1 MRVAIIGFGG
11 IGRGYA
17 GYLTAHGHEPVIWS
31 PSGAALADFE
41 GDATLTTTGKLEAAV
56 PLRIARD
63 CAEAVAGAE
72 AVIVAVQANGF
83 KAVLD
88 ALAPHLAAGQLVII
102 SAHCSFAALYLH
114 RLLKERGL
122 DIPIASWAT
131 TALTA
136 RKSGPRSVHIS
147 GIRGQLDV
155 ATLPVRHAQAGLA
168 SVYISGI
175 RGQLDVATL
184 PVRHAQAGLAVCQT
198 LFGDRFKASEDVL
211 AIMLSNL
218 NPPAHVAN
226 MLGNLTRA
234 ERGEDWP
241 NYGSITQGVGR
252 IVDAM
257 DVERLALAR
266 AFGLSVRSVQD
277 HYVHSFGVSPGPVG
291 EMAAAV
297 YRNRPELMGPKTLDT
312 RFITEDVPFGLVP
325 LEALGRVAGVP
336 LPLHQAGIALFDAI
350 CAQDFRAGNDLLP
363 ALGLERLTASELH
376 GQLRGA

>member
-1 MRVAIIGFGG
+1 MRVAIIGSGG

-17 GYLTAHGHEPVIWS
+17 AYLTTQGREPVLWS
-31 PSGAALADFE
+31 PSGAAQADFA
-41 GDATLTTTGKLEAAV
+41 GNADLAVTGKIEASL
-56 PLRIARD
+56 PLAIAAG
-63 CAEAVAGAE
+63 CAEALAGAN

-83 KAVLD
+83 KTVLD
-88 ALAPHLAAGQLVII
+88 AMAPHLVAGQRVII

-114 RLLKERGL
+114 RLLRDRGL
-122 DIPIASWAT
+122 DLPIACWAT

-147 GIRGQLDV
+147 GIRAKLDV

-168 SVYISGI
+168 IC
-175 RGQLDVATL
+175 RA
-184 PVRHAQAGLAVCQT
+184 
-198 LFGDRFKASEDVL
+198 LFGDRFEARDDVL

-257 DVERLALAR
+257 DVERLALAQ

-277 HYVHSFGVSPGPVG
+277 HYVHSFGVAPGPVG

-297 YRNRPELMGPKTLDT
+297 YRNRPELLGPKTLDT
-312 RFITEDVPFGLVP
+312 RFITEDVPFGLAP
-325 LEALGRVAGVP
+325 LEVLGEIAGVA
-336 LPLHQAGIALFDAI
+336 LPLHKAGIALFDAI
-350 CAQDFRAGNDLLP
+350 CARDFRAENDLLP
-363 ALGLERLTASELH
+363 ALDLGRLSAPQLH
-376 GQLRGA
+376 GELRGQ

>member
-1 MRVAIIGFGG
+1 MNNLPKSVRRPLPAESI
-11 IGRGYA
+11 
-17 GYLTAHGHEPVIWS
+17 PQ
-31 PSGAALADFE
+31 FE
-41 GDATLTTTGKLEAAV
+41 
-56 PLRIARD
+56 
-63 CAEAVAGAE
+63 
-72 AVIVAVQANGF
+72 
-83 KAVLD
+83 
-88 ALAPHLAAGQLVII
+88 
-102 SAHCSFAALYLH
+102 S
-114 RLLKERGL
+114 
-122 DIPIASWAT
+122 
-131 TALTA
+131 
-136 RKSGPRSVHIS
+136 
-147 GIRGQLDV
+147 
-155 ATLPVRHAQAGLA
+155 
-168 SVYISGI
+168 
-175 RGQLDVATL
+175 
-184 PVRHAQAGLAVCQT
+184 

-363 ALGLERLTASELH
+363 ALGLERLSASELH

>member
-17 GYLTAHGHEPVIWS
+17 AYLTSQGHEPVIWS
-31 PSGAALADFE
+31 PSGAALVDFE
-41 GDATLTTTGKLEAAV
+41 GGTRLTTTGKLETAV

-72 AVIVAVQANGF
+72 AVIVTVQANGF
-83 KAVLD
+83 RTVLD
-88 ALAPHLAAGQLVII
+88 AMAPHLTAGQTVII
-102 SAHCSFAALYLH
+102 SAHCSFAGLYLH
-114 RLLKERGL
+114 RLLRERGV
-122 DIPIASWAT
+122 DIPIAAWAT

-136 RKSGPRSVHIS
+136 RKSGQHGVHIS
-147 GIRGQLDV
+147 GIRAKLDV
-155 ATLPVRHAQAGLA
+155 ATLPIRHA
-168 SVYISGI
+168 
-175 RGQLDVATL
+175 D
-184 PVRHAQAGLAVCQT
+184 AGLAVCRA
-198 LFGDRFKASEDVL
+198 LFGDRFEQRDDVL

-241 NYGSITQGVGR
+241 NYGSITEGVGR

-257 DVERLALAR
+257 DVERLALAK

-277 HYVHSFGVSPGPVG
+277 HYVHSFGVTPGPVS

-297 YRNRPELMGPKTLDT
+297 YRNRPELLGPKTLDT

-325 LEALGRVAGVP
+325 LEALGQVTGVA

-350 CAQDFRAGNDLLP
+350 CARNFRAENDLLP
-363 ALGLERLTASELH
+363 ALDLERLTPDELH
-376 GQLRGA
+376 RELRGA

>member
-17 GYLTAHGHEPVIWS
+17 AYLTEQGHEPVIWS
-31 PSGAALADFE
+31 PSGAAPIDFA
-41 GDATLTTTGKLEAAV
+41 GDARLAVTGKLETAV
-56 PLRIARD
+56 PLRIASG

-72 AVIVAVQANGF
+72 TVIVAVQANGF
-83 KAVLD
+83 RTVFDAV
-88 ALAPHLAAGQLVII
+88 APHLAAGQTVII

-114 RLLKERGL
+114 RLLKARGI
-122 DIPIASWAT
+122 DVPIATWAT

-136 RKSGPRSVHIS
+136 RKSGPRSVHVS
-147 GIRGQLDV
+147 GIRAKLDV

-168 SVYISGI
+168 AC
-175 RGQLDVATL
+175 RA
-184 PVRHAQAGLAVCQT
+184 
-198 LFGDRFKASEDVL
+198 LFGDRFEERDDVL

-252 IVDAM
+252 IVEAM
-257 DVERLALAR
+257 DAERLALAK

-277 HYVHSFGVSPGPVG
+277 HYVHSFGVAPGPVG

-297 YRNRPELMGPKTLDT
+297 YRNRPELLGPKTLDT

-325 LEALGRVAGVP
+325 LEALGRLTGVA

-350 CAQDFRAGNDLLP
+350 CARNFRAENDLLP
-363 ALGLERLTASELH
+363 ALDLSRLSASELH
-376 GQLRGA
+376 RELRGE

>member
-1 MRVAIIGFGG
+1 MRVAIVGFGG

-17 GYLTAHGHEPVIWS
+17 AYLTGQGHEPIIWS
-31 PSGAALADFE
+31 PSGAALADFA
-41 GDATLTTTGKLEAAV
+41 GNAPLAVTGKLETAM

-63 CAEAVAGAE
+63 CAEALAGAD
-72 AVIVAVQANGF
+72 AVIVTVQANGF
-83 KAVLD
+83 KTVID
-88 ALAPHLAAGQLVII
+88 AIAPHLTTGQTVII
-102 SAHCSFAALYLH
+102 SAHCSFAALHLH
-114 RLLKERGL
+114 RLLKERSI
-122 DIPIASWAT
+122 DIPIAAWAT

-147 GIRGQLDV
+147 GIRAKLDV
-155 ATLPVRHAQAGLA
+155 ATLPVRQAQAGLA
-168 SVYISGI
+168 AC
-175 RGQLDVATL
+175 RA
-184 PVRHAQAGLAVCQT
+184 
-198 LFGDRFKASEDVL
+198 LFGDRFEPRDDVL

-257 DVERLALAR
+257 DVERLALAA

-297 YRNRPELMGPKTLDT
+297 YKNRPELLGPKTLDT

-325 LEALGRVAGVP
+325 LEALGQVTDMP

-350 CAQDFRAGNDLLP
+350 CDRNFRAENDLLS
-363 ALGLERLTASELH
+363 ALDLAGLSAADLH
-376 GQLRGA
+376 RELRGE

>member
-11 IGRGYA
+11 IGRGYTA
-17 GYLTAHGHEPVIWS
+17 YLTAQGHEPVIWS
-31 PSGAALADFE
+31 PSGAAADDF
-41 GDATLTTTGKLEAAV
+41 GDDAPLTATGKLEAVV
-56 PLRIARD
+56 PLHIVPD
-63 CAEAVAGAE
+63 CAEAIDGAD

-83 KAVLD
+83 KMVLD
-88 ALAPHLAAGQLVII
+88 AIAPCLTAGQIVIV

-114 RLLKERGL
+114 RLLRQR
-122 DIPIASWAT
+122 DIDVPIAVWAT

-136 RKSGPRSVHIS
+136 RKSGRRSVHIS
-147 GIRGQLDV
+147 GLRAKLDV
-155 ATLPVRHAQAGLA
+155 ATLPVRHAQTGLETC
-168 SVYISGI
+168 
-175 RGQLDVATL
+175 R
-184 PVRHAQAGLAVCQT
+184 T
-198 LFGDRFKASEDVL
+198 LFGDRFEPREDVL

-241 NYGSITQGVGR
+241 NYGSITTGVGR

-257 DVERLALAR
+257 DVERLMLAD

-277 HYVHSFGVSPGPVG
+277 HYVHSFGVAPGPVG

-297 YRNRPELMGPKTLDT
+297 YENRPELLGPKTLET

-325 LEALGRVAGVP
+325 LEVLGRVTGVA
-336 LPLHQAGIALFDAI
+336 LPLHEAGIALFDAI
-350 CAQDFRAGNDLLP
+350 CARRFRMDNDLLP
-363 ALGLERLTASELH
+363 ALDLGRLSAVELH
-376 GQLRGA
+376 QELRGEGTGHR

>member
-1 MRVAIIGFGG
+1 MRVAIVGFGG

-17 GYLTAHGHEPVIWS
+17 AYLTAHGHEPVIWS
-31 PSGAALADFE
+31 PSGAALADFAD
-41 GDATLTTTGKLEAAV
+41 DATLTATGKFESTV
-56 PLRIARD
+56 PVHIASD
-63 CAEAVAGAE
+63 CAEVVAGAE
-72 AVIVAVQANGF
+72 AIIVTVQANGF
-83 KAVLD
+83 KAVID
-88 ALAPHLAAGQLVII
+88 AIAPHLAAGQTVIF

-114 RLLKERGL
+114 RLLKMRGI
-122 DIPIASWAT
+122 DIPIAAWAT

-136 RKSGPRSVHIS
+136 RRSGPRSVHIS
-147 GIRGQLDV
+147 GIRARLDV
-155 ATLPVRHAQAGLA
+155 ATLPVRHAQAGLETC
-168 SVYISGI
+168 
-175 RGQLDVATL
+175 R
-184 PVRHAQAGLAVCQT
+184 T
-198 LFGDRFKASEDVL
+198 LFGDRFEPREDVL
-211 AIMLSNL
+211 AILLSNL

-257 DVERLALAR
+257 DVERLALAK

-297 YRNRPELMGPKTLDT
+297 YKNRPELLGPKTLDT

-325 LEALGRVAGVP
+325 LEALGRVVGLK
-336 LPLHQAGIALFDAI
+336 LPLHEAGIALFNAI
-350 CAQDFRAGNDLLP
+350 CARNFRAENDLLP
-363 ALGLERLTASELH
+363 ALDLGRLSAAELRRE
-376 GQLRGA
+376 LRGE

>member
-1 MRVAIIGFGG
+1 MRVAIAGSGG

-17 GYLTAHGHEPVIWS
+17 AYLASRGHDPVIWS
-31 PSGAALADFE
+31 PSGAARADFA
-41 GDATLTTTGKLEAAV
+41 DAAPLTVTGKLETAV
-56 PLRIARD
+56 PLQIARD
-63 CAEAVAGAE
+63 VAEAVVGAE

-83 KAVLD
+83 RTVLD
-88 ALAPHLAAGQLVII
+88 ALAPHLAAGQTVII

-114 RLLKERGL
+114 RLLGQRGI
-122 DIPIASWAT
+122 DIPIAAWAT

-147 GIRGQLDV
+147 GIRARLDV
-155 ATLPVRHAQAGLA
+155 ATLPVRHAEAGIA
-168 SVYISGI
+168 AC
-175 RGQLDVATL
+175 RA
-184 PVRHAQAGLAVCQT
+184 
-198 LFGDRFKASEDVL
+198 LFGDSFEPRDDVL

-218 NPPAHVAN
+218 NPPAHMAN

-257 DVERLALAR
+257 DVERLALAK

-277 HYVHSFGVSPGPVG
+277 HYVHSFGVAAGPVG

-297 YRNRPELMGPKTLDT
+297 YEKRPELLGPKTLET

-325 LEALGRVAGVP
+325 LEALGAIADRP
-336 LPLHQAGIALFDAI
+336 MPLHRAGIALFDAI
-350 CAQDFRAGNDLLP
+350 CARDFRGENDLLP
-363 ALGLERLTASELH
+363 VLDLNRLGAAELH
-376 GQLRGA
+376 RALRGD

>member
-1 MRVAIIGFGG
+1 MRVAIIGSGG

-17 GYLTAHGHEPVIWS
+17 AYLTTQGHQPVLWS
-31 PSGAALADFE
+31 PSGAAQADFAC
-41 GDATLTTTGKLEAAV
+41 DAQLAVTGKIETSLPLAV
-56 PLRIARD
+56 ASG
-63 CAEAVAGAE
+63 CAEAVAGAD

-83 KAVLD
+83 RAVME
-88 ALAPHLAAGQLVII
+88 AMAPHLVAGQSVII
-102 SAHCSFAALYLH
+102 SAHCSFAALHLH
-114 RLLKERGL
+114 RLLQHRGIDL
-122 DIPIASWAT
+122 PIACWAT

-147 GIRGQLDV
+147 GIRAKLDV

-168 SVYISGI
+168 AC
-175 RGQLDVATL
+175 RA
-184 PVRHAQAGLAVCQT
+184 
-198 LFGDRFKASEDVL
+198 LFGDRFEARDDVL

-252 IVDAM
+252 NVDAM
-257 DVERLALAR
+257 DVERLALAQ

-277 HYVHSFGVSPGPVG
+277 HYVHSFGVAPGPVG

-297 YRNRPELMGPKTLDT
+297 YKNRPELLGPKTLDT
-312 RFITEDVPFGLVP
+312 RFITEDVPFGLAP
-325 LEALGRVAGVP
+325 LEVLGEISGVA
-336 LPLHQAGIALFDAI
+336 LPLHKAGIALFDAI
-350 CAQDFRAGNDLLP
+350 CARDFRAENDLLP
-363 ALGLERLTASELH
+363 ALGLGGLSAAELH
-376 GQLRGA
+376 GELRGD

>member
-17 GYLTAHGHEPVIWS
+17 AYLTARGHEPVIWS
-31 PSGAALADFE
+31 PSGAALADFA
-41 GDATLTTTGKLEAAV
+41 GGGSLAVTGKLETAV
-56 PLRIARD
+56 PLRIARN

-72 AVIVAVQANGF
+72 AVIVTVQANGF
-83 KAVLD
+83 KTVLD
-88 ALAPHLAAGQLVII
+88 ALAPHLVAGQSVII
-102 SAHCSFAALYLH
+102 SAHCSFAALHLH
-114 RLLKERGL
+114 RLLQERGV
-122 DIPIASWAT
+122 DVPIAAWAT

-136 RKSGPRSVHIS
+136 RKSGPRSVHVS
-147 GIRGQLDV
+147 GIRAKLDV
-155 ATLPVRHAQAGLA
+155 ATLPVRHAQAGLDA
-168 SVYISGI
+168 C
-175 RGQLDVATL
+175 RA
-184 PVRHAQAGLAVCQT
+184 
-198 LFGDRFKASEDVL
+198 LFGDRFEPREDVL

-257 DVERLALAR
+257 DVERLALAG

-277 HYVHSFGVSPGPVG
+277 HYVHSFGVAPGPVG

-297 YRNRPELMGPKTLDT
+297 YRNRPELLGPKTLDT

-325 LEALGRVAGVP
+325 LEALGQVTGVA

-350 CAQDFRAGNDLLP
+350 CARNFRAENDLLP
-363 ALGLERLTASELH
+363 ALDLGRFSAAQLH
-376 GQLRGA
+376 RELRGD